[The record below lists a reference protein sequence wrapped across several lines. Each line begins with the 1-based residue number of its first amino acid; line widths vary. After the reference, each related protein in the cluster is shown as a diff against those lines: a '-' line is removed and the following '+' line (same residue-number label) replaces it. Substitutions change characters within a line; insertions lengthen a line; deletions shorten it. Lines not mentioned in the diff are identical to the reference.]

1 MVRISQLS
9 AGCSRRP
16 GCWLSPC
23 SVWRRC
29 ESLRECI
36 HGHVQTC
43 PAEGPDGEG
52 FGLGAVAG
60 GEKSALEE
68 LLSTNAAKVR
78 ARQRRLHVQ
87 RTG

>member
-1 MVRISQLS
+1 MLEAVGLL
-9 AGCSRRP
+9 AEPLLC
-16 GCWLSPC
+16 L
-23 SVWRRC
+23 RRC

-68 LLSTNAAKVR
+68 LLSTSAAKVR

>member
-1 MVRISQLS
+1 
-9 AGCSRRP
+9 
-16 GCWLSPC
+16 
-23 SVWRRC
+23 
-29 ESLRECI
+29 
-36 HGHVQTC
+36 VQTC

-52 FGLGAVAG
+52 VGLGAVAG

-78 ARQRRLHVQ
+78 APVNGGTQ